1 MTRSAKTLRSGRGA
15 RVFAGALLA
24 MAIPAGGVAA
34 AAPASSVVASAT
46 EREVPAAHA
55 PEPGEAD
62 ARELLVAELSEA
74 VAEAKRI
81 QDARTAG
88 PQTRSTAPG
97 GPASDDVTGTLDDAV
112 AAVVADGALGATARV
127 EAPGVRWAGAAGL
140 REFGG
145 HRSAR
150 TYDEFR
156 VASNTKTMVATL
168 AMQEVER
175 GTWTLDTTVEEVLPG
190 VLPAEVGSVV
200 TVEQLMSHRSGAPSL
215 HIQQMVVDRMAD
227 PESWEDF
234 ADALE
239 QRYTIDDHLTTIDST
254 PWEFEPGTDGNY
266 SNAGYVLLGLML
278 EEETGWPLDKLLKWR
293 VFLPAGM
300 WRADYPTEPG
310 VRGPVMVG
318 AAYFGEEAGWESL
331 DEWDPTMFAGAG
343 AATATT
349 RDLNRLNEALFSGR
363 LVSPETTEDMLTPR
377 GALFDGALEYGLG
390 VYRVPDPC
398 NEGEYLY
405 GHDGGAF
412 GTLSINWSSPDG
424 ERQITLGVNSRDL
437 SGEAPQYDLNELLTP
452 MLLATC

>member
-1 MTRSAKTLRSGRGA
+1 MFRSGKTYRSRRSA
-15 RVFAGALLA
+15 RVLAGALLA
-24 MAIPAGGVAA
+24 LAVPVAGVAA
-34 AAPASSVVASAT
+34 AAPASS
-46 EREVPAAHA
+46 AAG
-55 PEPGEAD
+55 PGEVD
-62 ARELLVAELSEA
+62 AQERLVAEISEA

-81 QDARTAG
+81 QDARTDG
-88 PQTRSTAPG
+88 PQARSAEPG
-97 GPASDDVTGTLDDAV
+97 GPASDDVDETLDDAV

-140 REFGG
+140 RELGG
-145 HRSAR
+145 DNRATTHDR
-150 TYDEFR
+150 FR

-175 GTWTLDTTVEEVLPG
+175 GTWTLDTTVEDVLPG
-190 VLPAEVGSVV
+190 VLPTEVGSVV

-215 HIQQMVVDRMAD
+215 HIQQMILDRVAD

-234 ADALE
+234 ADAFE
-239 QRYTIDDHLTTIDST
+239 QRYTIDDHLTTIDAT
-254 PWEFEPGTDGNY
+254 PWEFEPGTGGNY

-278 EEETGWPLDKLLKWR
+278 EEETGWPLDTLLKWR

-300 WRADYPTEPG
+300 WHADYPTEPG
-310 VRGPVMVG
+310 VRGPFMVG
-318 AAYFGEEAGWESL
+318 AAYFGEGAWESL

-363 LVSPETTEDMLTPR
+363 LVSPETAEDMLTPR
-377 GALFDGALEYGLG
+377 GPLFGGAIEYGLG

-398 NEGEYLY
+398 NDGEYLY
-405 GHDGGAF
+405 GHDGGAL
-412 GTLSINWSSPDG
+412 GTVSINWSSPDG
-424 ERQITLGVNSRDL
+424 ERQITLGVNARDY
-437 SGEAPQYDLNELLTP
+437 SGSETPLYDLDELLTP

>member
-1 MTRSAKTLRSGRGA
+1 MTRSAKTLHSRRGA

-24 MAIPAGGVAA
+24 MALPAGGVAA
-34 AAPASSVVASAT
+34 AAPASSISPAT
-46 EREVPAAHA
+46 ESDAPAAHA
-55 PEPGEAD
+55 PGPAEAD
-62 ARELLVAELSEA
+62 ARDLLVAEITEA
-74 VAEAKRI
+74 IADAKRI
-81 QDARTAG
+81 QDARTTG
-88 PQTRSTAPG
+88 PQARSAEPG
-97 GPASDDVTGTLDDAV
+97 GPASDDVGGTLDDAV

-127 EAPGVRWAGAAGL
+127 EAPGLRWAGAAGL
-140 REFGG
+140 RELGG
-145 HRSAR
+145 HRGAT

-175 GTWTLDTTVEEVLPG
+175 GTWTLDTTVEDVLPG
-190 VLPAEVGSVV
+190 VLPAEIGSVV
-200 TVEQLMSHRSGAPSL
+200 TIEQLMSHRSGAPSL
-215 HIQQMVVDRMAD
+215 HIQQMIVERMAD
-227 PESWEDF
+227 PESWEDL
-234 ADALE
+234 ADAFE
-239 QRYTIDDHLTTIDST
+239 QRYTIDDHLTTIDAT
-254 PWEFEPGTDGNY
+254 AWEFEPGTDGNY

-278 EEETGWPLDKLLKWR
+278 EEQTGRSLDTLLKWR

-300 WRADYPTEPG
+300 WRADYPTEPD
-310 VRGPVMVG
+310 VRGPFMVG
-318 AAYFGEEAGWESL
+318 AAYFGEDAGWESL

-363 LVSPETTEDMLTPR
+363 LVSPETAEDMLTPR
-377 GALFDGALEYGLG
+377 GALFGGEIEYGLG

-405 GHDGGAF
+405 GHDGAAL

-424 ERQITLGVNSRDL
+424 ERQITAGVNTRDY
-437 SGEAPQYDLNELLTP
+437 SGEEPLYNFDDLLTP